1 MTAHQ
6 VKLPDPNQQ
15 TILHRRLS
23 TVVMD
28 YAFLNGRMT
37 RQAVKG
43 IERMAADAPVL
54 IDRLVTSA
62 LNIRWAR

>member
-1 MTAHQ
+1 MSWSDLASRAFKTALALIS
-6 VKLPDPNQQ
+6 V
-15 TILHRRLS
+15 I
-23 TVVMD
+23 VMD

-37 RQAVKG
+37 RQAVTG

-62 LNIRWAR
+62 LNIKWDR

>member
-1 MTAHQ
+1 MVWSDLASRAFKALLAL
-6 VKLPDPNQQ
+6 V
-15 TILHRRLS
+15 S
-23 TVVMD
+23 AVVMD

-37 RQAVKG
+37 RQAVTG

-62 LNIRWAR
+62 LNIR

>member
-1 MTAHQ
+1 MVWSDLASRAFKALLAL
-6 VKLPDPNQQ
+6 V
-15 TILHRRLS
+15 S
-23 TVVMD
+23 AVVMD

-37 RQAVKG
+37 RQAVTG

-62 LNIRWAR
+62 LNIRWDR

>member
-1 MTAHQ
+1 MSWSDLASRAFKTVLAL
-6 VKLPDPNQQ
+6 VSA
-15 TILHRRLS
+15 IL
-23 TVVMD
+23 MD

-37 RQAVKG
+37 RQAVTG

-62 LNIRWAR
+62 LNINWER

>member
-1 MTAHQ
+1 MVWSDFASRAFKTLLAL
-6 VKLPDPNQQ
+6 V
-15 TILHRRLS
+15 S
-23 TVVMD
+23 AVVMD

-37 RQAVKG
+37 RQAVTG

-62 LNIRWAR
+62 LNIRWDR

>member
-1 MTAHQ
+1 MVWSDFASRAFKTLLAL
-6 VKLPDPNQQ
+6 V
-15 TILHRRLS
+15 S
-23 TVVMD
+23 AVVMD

-37 RQAVKG
+37 RRAVTG

-62 LNIRWAR
+62 LNIKWDR

>member
-1 MTAHQ
+1 MSWSDLASRAIKTA
-6 VKLPDPNQQ
+6 LAL
-15 TILHRRLS
+15 IS
-23 TVVMD
+23 AIVMD

-37 RQAVKG
+37 RQAVTG

-62 LNIRWAR
+62 LNIKWDR

>member
-1 MTAHQ
+1 MVWSDLASRAFKALLAL
-6 VKLPDPNQQ
+6 V
-15 TILHRRLS
+15 S
-23 TVVMD
+23 AVVMD

-37 RQAVKG
+37 RQAVTG

-62 LNIRWAR
+62 LNIKWDR

>member
-1 MTAHQ
+1 MVWSDLASRAFKALLAL
-6 VKLPDPNQQ
+6 V
-15 TILHRRLS
+15 S
-23 TVVMD
+23 AVVMD

-37 RQAVKG
+37 RQAVTG

-62 LNIRWAR
+62 LNIGWDR

>member
-1 MTAHQ
+1 MSWSDLASRAFKTA
-6 VKLPDPNQQ
+6 LAP
-15 TILHRRLS
+15 IS
-23 TVVMD
+23 AIVMD

-37 RQAVKG
+37 RQAVTG

-62 LNIRWAR
+62 LNIKWDR

>member
-1 MTAHQ
+1 MLWSDLGSRAFKTMLA
-6 VKLPDPNQQ
+6 LMSA
-15 TILHRRLS
+15 I
-23 TVVMD
+23 VMD

-37 RQAVKG
+37 RQAVTG

-62 LNIRWAR
+62 LNVKWDR

>member
-1 MTAHQ
+1 MSWSDLASRAFKTA
-6 VKLPDPNQQ
+6 LAL
-15 TILHRRLS
+15 IS
-23 TVVMD
+23 AIVMD

-37 RQAVKG
+37 RQAVTG

-62 LNIRWAR
+62 LNIKWER

>member
-1 MTAHQ
+1 MVWSDFASRAFKTLLALVTA
-6 VKLPDPNQQ
+6 
-15 TILHRRLS
+15 
-23 TVVMD
+23 VVMD

-37 RQAVKG
+37 RQAVTG

-62 LNIRWAR
+62 LNVRWDR